1 MAIASRDEIL
11 TDGTLGGAISDEV
24 VSLLHRYTGRG
35 PTEARTY
42 VHDNLIVCLLGD
54 SLTKAEQSL
63 IMGGHYA
70 SVLDTRSLFQHTMR
84 ADLTEVVERLS
95 GRTVIAFMSQNHIEP
110 NFGIEAFVL
119 EPLDGDGRPDTARL
133 APAHVG

>member
-1 MAIASRDEIL
+1 MTSRNEVL
-11 TDGTLGGAISDEV
+11 TEGTLGGAISDEI

-63 IMGGHYA
+63 VTGGHYA
-70 SVLDTRSLFQHTMR
+70 SVLDTRSLFQRTMR
-84 ADLTEVVERLS
+84 ADYTEAVERLS
-95 GRTVIAFMSQNHIEP
+95 GRTVIAFMSQSHIDP
-110 NFGIEAFVL
+110 NYGLEAFVL
-119 EPLDGDGRPDTARL
+119 LPLNDDALID
-133 APAHVG
+133 APAEASAPA

>member
-1 MAIASRDEIL
+1 MTSPTEVL
-11 TDGTLGGAISDEV
+11 TEGTLGGAISDEI

-63 IMGGHYA
+63 VTGGHYA
-70 SVLDTRSLFQHTMR
+70 SVLDTRSLFQRTMR
-84 ADLTEVVERLS
+84 ADFTEAVERLS
-95 GRTVIAFMSQNHIEP
+95 GRTVIAFMSQSHIEP
-110 NFGIEAFVL
+110 SFGLEAFVL
-119 EPLDGDGRPDTARL
+119 LPVDEDALLD
-133 APAHVG
+133 APAEAPTPA

>member
-1 MAIASRDEIL
+1 MTSPNEVL
-11 TDGTLGGAISDEV
+11 TEGALGGAISDEI

-63 IMGGHYA
+63 VTGGHYA
-70 SVLDTRSLFQHTMR
+70 SVLDTRHLFQRTMR
-84 ADLTEVVERLS
+84 ADLTEAVERLS
-95 GRTVIAFMSQNHIEP
+95 GRTVIAFMSQNHLDP
-110 NFGIEAFVL
+110 NFGLEAFVL
-119 EPLDGDGRPDTARL
+119 LPLEDDALMG
-133 APAHVG
+133 APAAAAAPA

>member
-1 MAIASRDEIL
+1 MTSRNEVL
-11 TDGTLGGAISDEV
+11 TEGTLGGAISDEI

-63 IMGGHYA
+63 VTGGHYA
-70 SVLDTRSLFQHTMR
+70 SVLDTRSLFQRTMR
-84 ADLTEVVERLS
+84 ADYTEAVERLS
-95 GRTVIAFMSQNHIEP
+95 GRTVIAFMSQNHLDP
-110 NFGIEAFVL
+110 NYGLEAYVL
-119 EPLDGDGRPDTARL
+119 LPLEDDVLSD
-133 APAHVG
+133 APAAAAAPA

>member
-1 MAIASRDEIL
+1 MTSRNEVL
-11 TDGTLGGAISDEV
+11 TEGTLGGAISDEI

-63 IMGGHYA
+63 VTGGHYA
-70 SVLDTRSLFQHTMR
+70 SVLDTRSLFQRTMR
-84 ADLTEVVERLS
+84 ADYTEAVERLS
-95 GRTVIAFMSQNHIEP
+95 GRTVIAFMSQSHIDP
-110 NFGIEAFVL
+110 NYGLEAFVL
-119 EPLDGDGRPDTARL
+119 LPLKDEALID
-133 APAHVG
+133 APAEASAPA

>member
-1 MAIASRDEIL
+1 MTSPNEVL
-11 TDGTLGGAISDEV
+11 TEGALGGAISDEI

-63 IMGGHYA
+63 VTGGHYA
-70 SVLDTRSLFQHTMR
+70 SVLDTRHLFQRTMR
-84 ADLTEVVERLS
+84 ADLTEAVERLS
-95 GRTVIAFMSQNHIEP
+95 GRTVIAFMSQNHLDP
-110 NFGIEAFVL
+110 NFGLEAFVL
-119 EPLDGDGRPDTARL
+119 LPLEDDALSD
-133 APAHVG
+133 APAAAGAPA

>member
-1 MAIASRDEIL
+1 MTSRNEVL
-11 TDGTLGGAISDEV
+11 TEGTLGGAISDEI

-63 IMGGHYA
+63 VTGGHYA
-70 SVLDTRSLFQHTMR
+70 SVLDTRHLFQRTMR
-84 ADLTEVVERLS
+84 ADLTEAVERLS
-95 GRTVIAFMSQNHIEP
+95 GRTVIAFMSQNHLDP
-110 NFGIEAFVL
+110 NFGLEAFVL
-119 EPLDGDGRPDTARL
+119 LPLEDEAVID
-133 APAHVG
+133 APVEASVPA

>member
-1 MAIASRDEIL
+1 MTSRNEVL
-11 TDGTLGGAISDEV
+11 TEGTLGGAISDEI

-63 IMGGHYA
+63 VTGGHYA
-70 SVLDTRSLFQHTMR
+70 SVLDTRSLFQRTMR
-84 ADLTEVVERLS
+84 ADYTEAVERLS
-95 GRTVIAFMSQNHIEP
+95 GRTVIAFMSQNHIDP
-110 NFGIEAFVL
+110 NYGLEAFVL
-119 EPLDGDGRPDTARL
+119 LPLNDDALID
-133 APAHVG
+133 APAEASAPA

>member
-1 MAIASRDEIL
+1 MTSRDGVL
-11 TDGTLGGAISDEV
+11 ATGRLGGAISDEI

-42 VHDNLIVCLLGD
+42 VHENLIVCLLGD

-63 IMGGHYA
+63 VTGGHYA
-70 SVLDTRSLFQHTMR
+70 SVLDTRSLFQRTMR
-84 ADLTEVVERLS
+84 ADLTEAVERLS
-95 GRTVIAFMSQNHIEP
+95 GRTVIAFMSQNHLDP

-119 EPLDGDGRPDTARL
+119 LPLEHDAQADG
-133 APAHVG
+133 PAAVSSPA

>member
-1 MAIASRDEIL
+1 MTSRNEVL
-11 TDGTLGGAISDEV
+11 TEGTLGGAISDEI

-63 IMGGHYA
+63 VTGGHYA
-70 SVLDTRSLFQHTMR
+70 SVLDTRSLFQRTMR
-84 ADLTEVVERLS
+84 ADYTEAVERLS
-95 GRTVIAFMSQNHIEP
+95 GRTVIAFMSQNHIDP
-110 NFGIEAFVL
+110 NYGLEAFVL
-119 EPLDGDGRPDTARL
+119 LPLKDEALID
-133 APAHVG
+133 APAEASAPA

>member
-1 MAIASRDEIL
+1 MAMPSRDEIR

-63 IMGGHYA
+63 ITGGHYA

-110 NFGIEAFVL
+110 NFAIEAFVL
-119 EPLDGDGRPDTARL
+119 EPLEDDGRPDTARS
-133 APAHVG
+133 APARVG

>member
-1 MAIASRDEIL
+1 MTSRNEVL
-11 TDGTLGGAISDEV
+11 TEGTLGGAISDEI

-63 IMGGHYA
+63 VTGGHYA
-70 SVLDTRSLFQHTMR
+70 SVLDTRHLFQRTMR
-84 ADLTEVVERLS
+84 ADLTEAVERLS
-95 GRTVIAFMSQNHIEP
+95 GRTVIAFMSQNHLDP
-110 NFGIEAFVL
+110 NFGLEAFVL
-119 EPLDGDGRPDTARL
+119 LPLEDEALID
-133 APAHVG
+133 APVEASVPA

>member
-1 MAIASRDEIL
+1 MTSPNEVL
-11 TDGTLGGAISDEV
+11 TEGALGGAISDEI

-63 IMGGHYA
+63 VTGGHYA
-70 SVLDTRSLFQHTMR
+70 SVLDTRHLFQRTMR
-84 ADLTEVVERLS
+84 ADLTEAVERLS
-95 GRTVIAFMSQNHIEP
+95 GRTVIAFMSQNHLDP
-110 NFGIEAFVL
+110 NFGLEAFVL
-119 EPLDGDGRPDTARL
+119 LPLEDDALMDAPVEAA
-133 APAHVG
+133 APA

>member
-1 MAIASRDEIL
+1 MTSRNEVL
-11 TDGTLGGAISDEV
+11 TEGTLGGAISDEI

-63 IMGGHYA
+63 VTGGHYA
-70 SVLDTRSLFQHTMR
+70 SVLDTRSLFQRTMR
-84 ADLTEVVERLS
+84 ADYTEAVERLS
-95 GRTVIAFMSQNHIEP
+95 GRTVIAFMSQNHIDPDLAVEV
-110 NFGIEAFVL
+110 FVL
-119 EPLDGDGRPDTARL
+119 EPGAAD
-133 APAHVG
+133 